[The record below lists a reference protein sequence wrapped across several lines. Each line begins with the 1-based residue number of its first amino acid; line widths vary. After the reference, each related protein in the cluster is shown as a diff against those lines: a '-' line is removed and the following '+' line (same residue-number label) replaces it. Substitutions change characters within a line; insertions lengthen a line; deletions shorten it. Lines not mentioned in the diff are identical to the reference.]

1 LSRVAGVA
9 QGMRDEF
16 GVPVPAPQLR
26 LVDGLGVGGYRLSAF
41 GARLASGQLR
51 TDAAFRQ
58 GAMTGDGSRQAGF
71 FPALSGEWVASGSEG
86 ALAAEELLAAHAR
99 GALQRRLGG
108 FIGIQETANLFA
120 RMQRDYPDL
129 VK

>member
-1 LSRVAGVA
+1 LVFLTLGLVLIGISAWRYRHGFQVLRRAFRVPEGEVAESERATQVDDLAPPAPLQLDLAHDLAPMREALLSRVAGVA

-51 TDAAFRQ
+51 
-58 GAMTGDGSRQAGF
+58 
-71 FPALSGEWVASGSEG
+71 
-86 ALAAEELLAAHAR
+86 
-99 GALQRRLGG
+99 
-108 FIGIQETANLFA
+108 
-120 RMQRDYPDL
+120 
-129 VK
+129 